1 MSAQLNVCPTE
12 CLPRSSLQVADRAA
26 RKALDTRL
34 RTLEQAEVERLMQQ
48 EEARLEEVRAPHPP
62 FTPLFTLHTS
72 RHTSLLHPITL
83 CAE

>member
-1 MSAQLNVCPTE
+1 MSAPLNVCPTE

-48 EEARLEEVRAPHPP
+48 EEARLEEVRAA
-62 FTPLFTLHTS
+62 PLFTLLFT
-72 RHTSLLHPITL
+72 LLCVPPSTRL
-83 CAE
+83 P